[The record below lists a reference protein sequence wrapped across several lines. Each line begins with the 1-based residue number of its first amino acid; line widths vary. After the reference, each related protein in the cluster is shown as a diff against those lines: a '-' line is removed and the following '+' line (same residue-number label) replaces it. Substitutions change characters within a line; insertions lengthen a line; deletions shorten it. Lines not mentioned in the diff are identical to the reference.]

1 MQQLSAWD
9 TQHADGET
17 ASAARHDVSVNG
29 LHRLMREDDGL
40 TALERDKIK
49 REVPALLT
57 RRLMQ
62 QLSAWD
68 TQHADGETALAS
80 PYDVLIRSFGQLI
93 HADGRLTARGQSEIN
108 RVLNPEAYA
117 VRAQPITGTLLQEVA
132 ALGEEGIQSAGGVA
146 P

>member
-1 MQQLSAWD
+1 
-9 TQHADGET
+9 
-17 ASAARHDVSVNG
+17 
-29 LHRLMREDDGL
+29 MREDDGL

-108 RVLNPEAYA
+108 RVLNPEAYP